1 MAVVYKVDASVNMK
15 IWRKMMS
22 GEPDAEEKNA
32 KNDAEDDD
40 KEEEE
45 EDQDGD
51 DVKMKMKMRC

>member
-15 IWRKMMS
+15 IWRKMMN

-45 EDQDGD
+45 EEDQDGD
-51 DVKMKMKMRC
+51 DVKMKKMRC